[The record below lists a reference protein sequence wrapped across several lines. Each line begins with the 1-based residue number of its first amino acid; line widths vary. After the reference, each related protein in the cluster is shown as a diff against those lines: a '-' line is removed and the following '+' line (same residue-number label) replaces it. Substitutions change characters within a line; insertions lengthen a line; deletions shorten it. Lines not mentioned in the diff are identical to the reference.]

1 MGKRKKMISA
11 IIIEPGKDPRMETI
25 HNELHALQRLVGGY
39 IEVCP
44 LAEDMAMIVNE
55 EGKLMNL
62 PKNFKLPILKDTIVG
77 TALFVGVDGEEFDD
91 VPVTMQDLYTVMPQL
106 WRRAK

>member
-25 HNELHALQRLVGGY
+25 HNELHTLQRLVDGY

-44 LAEDMAMIVNE
+44 LVEDMVMIINE
-55 EGKLMNL
+55 EGKLRDL
-62 PKNFKLPILKDTIVG
+62 PKNFWMGAIGDYIVG
-77 TALFVGVDGEEFDD
+77 TAVFVGVDGDEFDN
-91 VPVTMQDLYTVMPQL
+91 VPVTLSDLYSVMPEL
-106 WRRAK
+106 WRK

>member
-25 HNELHALQRLVGGY
+25 RNDLHTLQRLVGGY
-39 IEVCP
+39 IEAVP

-55 EGKLMNL
+55 EGKLMDL
-62 PKNFKLPILKDTIVG
+62 PKNFWMEVIGDYIVG
-77 TALFVGVDGEEFDD
+77 TAVFVGVDGDEFDN
-91 VPVTMQDLYTVMPQL
+91 VPVTLSDLYSVMPEL
-106 WRRAK
+106 WRE

>member
-25 HNELHALQRLVGGY
+25 HNELHTLQRLVDGY

-44 LAEDMAMIVNE
+44 LVEDMVMIINE
-55 EGKLMNL
+55 DGKLRGL
-62 PKNFKLPILKDTIVG
+62 PKNFWMKVIGDYIVG
-77 TALFVGVDGEEFDD
+77 TAVFVGVDGDEFDN
-91 VPVTMQDLYTVMPQL
+91 VPVTLSDLYSVMPEL
-106 WRRAK
+106 WRK

>member
-25 HNELHALQRLVGGY
+25 HNELHTLQRLVDGY

-44 LAEDMAMIVNE
+44 LAEDMVMIINE
-55 EGKLMNL
+55 EGKLRHL
-62 PKNFKLPILKDTIVG
+62 PQNFWMKVVGDYIVG
-77 TALFVGVDGEEFDD
+77 TAVFVGVDGDEFDN
-91 VPVTMQDLYTVMPQL
+91 VPVTLSALYSVMPEL
-106 WRRAK
+106 WRK